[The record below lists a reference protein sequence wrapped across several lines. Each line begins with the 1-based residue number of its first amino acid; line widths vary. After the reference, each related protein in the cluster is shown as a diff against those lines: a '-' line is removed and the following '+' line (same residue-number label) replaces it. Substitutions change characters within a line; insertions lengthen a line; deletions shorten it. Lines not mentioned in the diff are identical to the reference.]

1 MSVSDVVVLQLAA
14 TPGDVAANRERILT
28 ALRAHGAGA
37 DLVVTPEL
45 IITGYDLDMFDERGR
60 ELAEPL
66 DGPTVTAV
74 AKTAAELDTTV
85 VLGILER
92 DGDSIYDTAAVI
104 RPDGSVYPF
113 RKTHLFPAEL
123 TRFTAGDSLITV
135 DTPAGVLGPLICFE
149 HAFPELATTLALAG
163 TQTLVIPSA
172 VPIGYEYLL
181 TLRTRARAQDNQM
194 FAVACN
200 LTGSGFSGHSLIVD
214 PAGNVLAEAGAGE
227 DVLHARLDLRA
238 ITRERRQEPSLSVRQ
253 AHLYNAT
260 AVNRLGAAETAD
272 GR

>member
-1 MSVSDVVVLQLAA
+1 MSVLDVVALQLSAE
-14 TPGDVAANRERILT
+14 PGDVTGNVERLLDAVRT
-28 ALRAHGAGA
+28 HGPGS

-45 IITGYDLDMFDERGR
+45 VTTGYDLDMFDERGA

-66 DGPTVTAV
+66 DGPTVSAV
-74 AKTAAELDTTV
+74 AKAAAQVGTTI

-92 DGDSIYDTAAVI
+92 DGDVLYDTAAVI
-104 RPDGSVYPF
+104 LPDGSVYPF
-113 RKTHLFPAEL
+113 RKTHLYPAEL
-123 TRFTAGDSLITV
+123 TRFSAGQGLLTV
-135 DTPAGVLGPLICFE
+135 DTPAGRLGPLICFE

-200 LTGSGFSGHSLIVD
+200 LTGGGFTGHSLIVD
-214 PAGNVLAEAGAGE
+214 PAGKVLASAGAE
-227 DVLHARLDLRA
+227 ETALRARLDLDL
-238 ITRERRQEPSLSVRQ
+238 ITKERHQEPALGMRQ
-253 AHLYNAT
+253 VDLYRPET
-260 AVNRLGAAETAD
+260 VDRLGVVTV
-272 GR
+272 GNQ

>member
-1 MSVSDVVVLQLAA
+1 MAGNVEHLLAA
-14 TPGDVAANRERILT
+14 
-28 ALRAHGAGA
+28 LRKHGAGS

-45 IITGYDLDMFDERGR
+45 VTTGYDLAMFDERGA

-74 AKTAAELDTTV
+74 AEAAAELGTTV

-92 DGDSIYDTAAVI
+92 DGDVIYDTAAVVL
-104 RPDGSVYPF
+104 PDRSVYPF
-113 RKTHLFPAEL
+113 RKTHLYPDEL
-123 TRFTAGDSLITV
+123 TRFSAGQDLITV
-135 DTPAGVLGPLICFE
+135 DTPAGRLGPLICFE

-194 FAVACN
+194 FAVGCN
-200 LTGSGFSGHSLIVD
+200 LTGGGFSGHSLIVD
-214 PAGNVLAEAGAGE
+214 PSGEVLASAGAE
-227 DVLHARLDLRA
+227 EAVLRARLDLGV
-238 ITRERRQEPSLSVRQ
+238 ISRERNQEPALGMRQ
-253 AHLYNAT
+253 VDLYRPE
-260 AVNRLGAAETAD
+260 AVGRLGAVTAGD
-272 GR
+272 Q